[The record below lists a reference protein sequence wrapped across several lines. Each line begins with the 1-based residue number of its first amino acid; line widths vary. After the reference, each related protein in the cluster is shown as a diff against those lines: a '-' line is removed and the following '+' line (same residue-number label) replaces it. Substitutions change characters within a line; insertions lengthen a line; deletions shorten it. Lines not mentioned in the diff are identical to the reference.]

1 MRWKKIFR
9 PILNWVSQHPA
20 LFSGLLIYVY
30 YLFTSI
36 HFLVPQLFGG
46 DGPQSANVWDY
57 VSEFDALPFMW
68 LLAFTFVR
76 LLKFQEKLHNRE
88 KEALERQRQVEV
100 QGAQIRTLQEV
111 TIALMDKINNPA
123 AVIVMHARRLG
134 KRVRGPAA
142 VHADLESIRKA
153 AFRISKTLKELSSME
168 VYKFLEKPY
177 GRMVDFAEG
186 KQ

>member
-1 MRWKKIFR
+1 MRWTKIFH
-9 PILNWVSQHPA
+9 PIQDWITQHPA
-20 LFSGLLIYVY
+20 LFSGFLIYGY
-30 YLFTSI
+30 YLFTST
-36 HFLVPQLFGG
+36 HFLLDFYGGG
-46 DGPQSANVWDY
+46 DDDSLTFSDY
-57 VSEFDALPFMW
+57 VSQFDALPFLW

-76 LLKFQEKLHNRE
+76 LLRFQEKLHNRE
-88 KEALERQRQVEV
+88 KEALERQRHVDV

-111 TIALMDKINNPA
+111 TISLMDKINNPA

-142 VHADLESIRKA
+142 VQADIEAIRKA
-153 AFRISKTLKELSSME
+153 AFRISKILKHLSSME
-168 VYKFLEKPY
+168 EYKFQEKPY